1 MANLRKNIEKKRLI
15 QKRENSL
22 SRKVNTPT
30 ESALKNVTVTSGTGL
45 KQAIENVKA
54 LRTSAGT
61 PSSQPTSVYHKYGKN
76 SVKRIKVS

>member
-1 MANLRKNIEKKRLI
+1 MANLRKNIERKRLI

-22 SRKVNTPT
+22 TRT
-30 ESALKNVTVTSGTGL
+30 ENSPVEKALKNVTVRAGGGL
-45 KQAIENVKA
+45 KQIIEDVKA
-54 LRTSAGT
+54 LRTSANI